1 MLKNARKKGSFA
13 PIMGRESKIDFESL
27 NSAQRSAVECT
38 DGPSLIIAGAG
49 SGKTKVLTYKIAYLL
64 EKGVKPSSIL
74 ALTFTNKASKEMK
87 ERIAALV
94 GKEKSIRL
102 WMGTFHS
109 IFIRFLRQY
118 ADKIGYP
125 PSFTVYDSSDTRS
138 AIKVCI
144 KELQLDEKVYKPAD
158 VQSRISYAKN
168 NLVTATAYMNNAV
181 AVQNDMAAKK
191 GRICDIYLRYA
202 EKCKA
207 SGVMDFDDIL
217 LNMNILLR
225 DHPQVCEELAGC
237 FRYILVDEYQ
247 DTNYAQYLI
256 VKKLSA
262 SHRNIS
268 VVGDDSQSIYGFRG
282 ARIQNILN
290 FRKDYPDAKEFKL
303 EQNYRSTRTIV
314 DAANSV
320 ISKNRNRLPK
330 TCFSQGAQ
338 GEKIEVIKAFTE
350 QEEGSL
356 IAASIA
362 KRIYTDKVPYDSFA
376 VLYRTNAQSRVIEE
390 MLRKRNLPYKIYAG
404 HSFYERAEVKD
415 LLAYFRLL
423 VNPGDDEAFRRA
435 INTPARGIGDTSL
448 KYLADTAKAEN
459 CSLWRGLFSDKCEQF
474 GLKAAALNKMR
485 AFANMIQS
493 IRLKVESQD
502 AYSIAVE
509 IVNASGLIASYKQEN
524 TIEAQARVENI
535 EELLN
540 SVHEYVEE
548 QTAAAEEMGETG
560 VLVTLGSY
568 LENVALISDLD
579 VAEDKK
585 DDGNRISLMTVH
597 SSKGLEF
604 PYVYII
610 GMEENLFPSVGA
622 VSEADVEEERRLFYV
637 AMTRAEKGL
646 AVSFAGSRF
655 KWGQHTSNAPSRFLR
670 EIDPQYLDRVI
681 EEQRSLPKSGMFDDD
696 DDAWG
701 NMSGL
706 RSKTFI
712 RRPAAGGGRAMDERR
727 APVERVSVP
736 RPAMSRPIREADPNF
751 VADPVSSLRVGQRV
765 EHDRFGYGVISSIE
779 GAAPNTKAVVNFD
792 QGGEKTLLLK
802 FAKLRIC

>member
-64 EKGVKPSSIL
+64 ERGVKPSSIL

-362 KRIYTDKVPYDSFA
+362 KRIYTDKVSYDSFA

-509 IVNASGLIASYKQEN
+509 VVNASGLIASYKQEN

-548 QTAAAEEMGETG
+548 QTAEAEEMGETG

-681 EEQRSLPKSGMFDDD
+681 EEQRSVLKSGMFDD

-712 RRPAAGGGRAMDERR
+712 RRPAAVGGRAMDERR

>member
-1 MLKNARKKGSFA
+1 MLNNGRKKGSFA
-13 PIMGRESKIDFESL
+13 PIMGRDSKIDFESL

-38 DGPSLIIAGAG
+38 EGPSLIIAGAG

-64 EKGVKPSSIL
+64 ERGVQPGKIL

-94 GKEKSIRL
+94 GKDKSVRL

-125 PSFTVYDSSDTRS
+125 SSFTVYDTSDSKS
-138 AIKVCI
+138 AIRACI
-144 KELQLDEKVYKPAD
+144 KELELDEKVYKPSD
-158 VQSRISYAKN
+158 VLSRISYAKN

-181 AVQNDMAAKK
+181 AIQNDMAAKK

-202 EKCKA
+202 QKCKA

-225 DHPQVCEELAGC
+225 DHPDVCEELSNS

-262 SHRNIS
+262 QHRNIS

-290 FRKDYPDAKEFKL
+290 FRKDYPDSKEFKL

-320 ISKNRNRLPK
+320 IAKNRNRLPK
-330 TCFSQGAQ
+330 TCFSQGAA
-338 GEKIEVIKAFTE
+338 GEKIEVIKAFTD

-356 IAASIA
+356 VAASIA
-362 KRIYTDKVPYDSFA
+362 KRIYSDKVSYDSFA
-376 VLYRTNAQSRVIEE
+376 ILYRTNAQSRVIEE

-435 INTPARGIGDTSL
+435 INTPARGIGETSL
-448 KYLADTAKAEN
+448 KYLADTAKAEGT
-459 CSLWRGLFSDKCEQF
+459 SLWGALFSEKCEQY

-485 AFANMIQS
+485 GFANMIHAVRQ
-493 IRLKVESQD
+493 KVESHD
-502 AYSIAVE
+502 AYSVAVE
-509 IVNASGLIASYKQEN
+509 IVNASGIIAAYKQEN
-524 TIEAQARVENI
+524 TIESLARVENI
-535 EELLN
+535 EELIN
-540 SVHEYVEE
+540 SVHEFVEE
-548 QTAAAEEMGETG
+548 QMAAAEELGQEG

-568 LENVALISDLD
+568 LENVALISDLEIS
-579 VAEDKK
+579 EDKK

-646 AVSFAGSRF
+646 AVSYAGSRF
-655 KWGQHTSNAPSRFLR
+655 KWGQHTSSPPSRFLK
-670 EIDPQYLDRVI
+670 EIDPQFLDRRI
-681 EEQRSLPKSGMFDDD
+681 EEEKTLPKMGGFDD

-706 RSKTFI
+706 RNRTFI
-712 RRPAAGGGRAMDERR
+712 RRPEPKPA
-727 APVERVSVP
+727 ERVATP

-751 VADPVSSLRVGQRV
+751 VADPVSSLKAGQRV
-765 EHDRFGYGVISSIE
+765 EHERFGYGVILSIE
-779 GAAPNTKAVVNFD
+779 GAAPNTKAIVRFEV
-792 QGGEKTLLLK
+792 GGEKTLLLK
-802 FAKLRIC
+802 FAKLKIC

>member
-1 MLKNARKKGSFA
+1 
-13 PIMGRESKIDFESL
+13 MGIDSKIDFESL

-64 EKGVKPSSIL
+64 ERGVQPSSIL

-87 ERIAALV
+87 ERISALV
-94 GKEKSIRL
+94 GKDKSVRL

-125 PSFTVYDSSDTRS
+125 ASFTVYDSSDSKS
-138 AIKVCI
+138 AIRVCI
-144 KELQLDEKVYKPAD
+144 KEMQLDEKVYKPSV
-158 VQSRISYAKN
+158 VQSRISKAKN
-168 NLVTATAYMNNAV
+168 SLVTASAYMNNAAAIQV
-181 AVQNDMAAKK
+181 DMQSKM
-191 GRICDIYLRYA
+191 GQICEIYKRY
-202 EKCKA
+202 EQKCKA

-225 DHPQVCEELAGC
+225 DHPDVCEELSRC

-256 VKKLSA
+256 IKKLSA

-290 FRKDYPDAKEFKL
+290 FRKDYPDSKEFKL

-320 ISKNRNRLPK
+320 IAKNRNRLPK
-330 TCFSQGAQ
+330 TCFSQGAA

-356 IAASIA
+356 VAASIA
-362 KRIYTDKVPYDSFA
+362 KRIYSDKVSYDSFA
-376 VLYRTNAQSRVIEE
+376 ILYRTNAQSRVVEE

-435 INTPARGIGDTSL
+435 INTPARGIGETSL
-448 KYLADTAKAEN
+448 KYLADTAKSEGT
-459 CSLWRGLFSDKCEQF
+459 SLWGALFSDKCEQF

-485 AFANMIQS
+485 GFANMIQAT
-493 IRLKVESQD
+493 RVKVDNQD

-535 EELLN
+535 EELIN
-540 SVHEYVEE
+540 SVHEFVEE
-548 QTAAAEEMGETG
+548 QKAAAEEVGEEN

-568 LENVALISDLD
+568 LENVALISDLEI
-579 VAEDKK
+579 AEDKK

-646 AVSFAGSRF
+646 AVSYAGSRF
-655 KWGQHTSNAPSRFLR
+655 KWGQHTSSPPSRFLK
-670 EIDPQYLDRVI
+670 EIDPQYLDRTI
-681 EEQRSLPKSGMFDDD
+681 DEERKVAVGAGFDD

-706 RSKTFI
+706 RDRTFV
-712 RRPAAGGGRAMDERR
+712 RRSSGGAGSPSGRVFGGRREETRR
-727 APVERVSVP
+727 EPERVVIP

-751 VADPVSSLRVGQRV
+751 VADPVSSLKVGQRV
-765 EHDRFGYGVISSIE
+765 EHERFGYGVILSIE
-779 GAAPNTKAVVNFD
+779 GAAPNTKAIVRFD
-792 QGGEKTLLLK
+792 VGGEKTLLLK
-802 FAKLRIC
+802 FAKLKIC